1 MKKTITV
8 RAFFL
13 VWLGDFVL
21 EGVLEKVEDCRLVEV
36 IDVFFVRVMFSEGAD
51 ISFFFTFACAVRSCA
66 KINFGKLFFRGR
78 K

>member
-1 MKKTITV
+1 MMKKTITV

-21 EGVLEKVEDCRLVEV
+21 EGVLEKTEDCRLVEV

-51 ISFFFTFACAVRSCA
+51 IVFFFVICAVRSCA